1 MTSNKPHTIEEV
13 LLKLHNY
20 CVYQE
25 RCQKEV
31 RQKLKEMRINPQMAE
46 KIIIVLQE
54 DNILNEERFAKTF
67 VSGKFKI
74 KKWGK
79 YRLTSELKKRSV
91 SGHNINLA
99 ISEISDT
106 EYFEVFNDLA
116 RKKSNSISE
125 NNKMKKRKKLIG
137 YLLYRGWE
145 SELVYTKAIELIP

>member
-1 MTSNKPHTIEEV
+1 MISNKPHTIEEV
-13 LLKLHNY
+13 LLKLLNY

-25 RCQKEV
+25 RCLKEV

-46 KIIIVLQE
+46 KIIMVLQE

-79 YRLTSELKKRSV
+79 YRLTSELKKRNI

-99 ISEISDT
+99 IREISDT

-116 RKKSNSISE
+116 RKKTNSISE
-125 NNKMKKRKKLIG
+125 NNKMKKRKKLID

>member
-1 MTSNKPHTIEEV
+1 MISNKPHTIVEV

-25 RCQKEV
+25 RCLKEV
-31 RQKLKEMRINPQMAE
+31 RQKLKEMRINTQMAE
-46 KIIIVLQE
+46 KIIMVLQE

-79 YRLTSELKKRSV
+79 YRLTSELKKRNI

-99 ISEISDT
+99 IREISDS

-116 RKKSNSISE
+116 RKKTNSISE
-125 NNKMKKRKKLIG
+125 NNKMKKRKKLID

-145 SELVYTKAIELIP
+145 SEMVYAKANELIP

>member
-1 MTSNKPHTIEEV
+1 MISNKPHTIEEV

>member
-1 MTSNKPHTIEEV
+1 MISNKPHTIEEV
-13 LLKLHNY
+13 LLKLQNY

-31 RQKLKEMRINPQMAE
+31 RQKLKEMRINPQMTE

-54 DNILNEERFAKTF
+54 DNYLNEERFAKTF

-79 YRLTSELKKRSV
+79 YRLTSELRKRDI
-91 SGHNINLA
+91 SGHIINMA
-99 ISEISDT
+99 INEIPDT
-106 EYFEVFNDLA
+106 EYLKVFNELA
-116 RKKSNSISE
+116 EKKVNSLTV
-125 NNKMKKRKKLIG
+125 NNKIKKRKKFVD

-145 SELVYTKAIELIP
+145 SNLVYAKANELIP